1 MFECDSFKLNEMDAA
16 RLNQTN
22 LNSEAMLQYKYVS
35 EKL

>member
-1 MFECDSFKLNEMDAA
+1 MDAA

-35 EKL
+35 EKLWNL